1 MLQRLNGGTQG
12 TIEPV
17 DFRPAC
23 FTAVIKRPGRL
34 LGMQHKH
41 AEMDVPQRE
50 KHSDSADEIV
60 KMAVF
65 LPPWLLH
72 KKRSRSIPLANT
84 PKAVRRQMLA

>member
-60 KMAVF
+60 KMA
-65 LPPWLLH
+65 
-72 KKRSRSIPLANT
+72 AAQ
-84 PKAVRRQMLA
+84 KAQPEHPACEYPQGCKAPDAGIKA